1 MQNEHFT
8 DVFLFYSQTF
18 SENDVAIKSV
28 DKILDQYFEGGGWA
42 TCFDSI
48 YAIEANIPAE
58 LDNYIPPMQEY
69 LYNWVN
75 GPNRQFE
82 AGKQCICFPSEPGLY
97 LNHYLTIFSSTGFRI
112 IQSGEWGDYDGFY
125 LMEGDST
132 PIKSYWLDTLLSEI
146 EVNRPFAIMGA

>member
-1 MQNEHFT
+1 M
-8 DVFLFYSQTF
+8 
-18 SENDVAIKSV
+18 
-28 DKILDQYFEGGGWA
+28 DKILDQFFEGGGWA
-42 TCFDSI
+42 NCFDSI

-82 AGKQCICFPSEPGLY
+82 AGKFHTRILEVTTNETLIPYFV
-97 LNHYLTIFSSTGFRI
+97 GFRI